1 MNFQNLMQQA
11 QKMQKQ
17 VEKQKKDFEDKT
29 FELEGQNGKIK
40 GIMNGRFE
48 IKELNIDE
56 DLLQDKEMLEDL
68 LMVTINQ
75 TMAKIAKEKDDTLEK
90 VTNGVDVSAF
100 F

>member
-1 MNFQNLMQQA
+1 MNFQNLVQQA